1 MKMEDVMDNSERRKA
16 KRLSA
21 KFNLSC
27 SKMGATSEQNCSG
40 RTVNVSPG
48 GLYFETAAEVMFDVG
63 NLIKIELA
71 IPPTS
76 GELELGGR
84 ISVLGKVVRTCDV
97 EVEAISILSPNKH
110 GVALEFCHSPRLA
123 T

>member
-1 MKMEDVMDNSERRKA
+1 MKSSCVMDNSERRKG

-21 KFNLSC
+21 KFNLAC
-27 SKMGATSEQNCSG
+27 SKLGAMPEQNCSG
-40 RTVNVSPG
+40 RTINVSPG
-48 GLYFETAAEVMFDVG
+48 GLYFETAAEIMFDTG
-63 NLIKIELA
+63 NLLKIELA

-84 ISVLGKVVRTCDV
+84 ISVLGKVVRTCAAKAESTSD
-97 EVEAISILSPNKH
+97 KH

>member
-1 MKMEDVMDNSERRKA
+1 MKNRGVMDNSERRKG

-27 SKMGATSEQNCSG
+27 SKLGVMPEQNCSG

-48 GLYFETAAEVMFDVG
+48 GLYFETAAEIAFDAG
-63 NLIKIELA
+63 NLLKIELA

-84 ISVLGKVVRTCDV
+84 ISVLGKVVRTSDAKN
-97 EVEAISILSPNKH
+97 ESILNSDTH
-110 GVALEFCHSPRLA
+110 GIALEFCRSPRLA